1 MKCEVMITLLRRF
14 LILSQPL
21 QFIVHPLN
29 TLFEILHVFP
39 MKSQVG
45 LVRFIEVAR
54 KKGEI

>member
-1 MKCEVMITLLRRF
+1 MTTLLGRF

-29 TLFEILHVFP
+29 TLFKVLHVFP

-45 LVRFIEVAR
+45 HVRFIEAAR
-54 KKGEI
+54 KKGET